1 MGASEITRVCDR
13 GKKLTLREWQ
23 VYTKIRSL
31 SLAIIILVKAF
42 KRVMREW
49 PYWGWLVDMAI
60 RAAAWRKGRGTPPAE
75 ASPLKHTKSR
85 LPSKQ
90 KGRTSHARDARCLR
104 IRAITL
110 ACVYKDWI
118 PSQNKSGGYF

>member
-31 SLAIIILVKAF
+31 SLAIIILVKGF

-60 RAAAWRKGRGTPPAE
+60 RELRGERAE
-75 ASPLKHTKSR
+75 AHHQPRLPPLQHTKSR

-104 IRAITL
+104 IRSITL
-110 ACVYKDWI
+110 A
-118 PSQNKSGGYF
+118 YFLL